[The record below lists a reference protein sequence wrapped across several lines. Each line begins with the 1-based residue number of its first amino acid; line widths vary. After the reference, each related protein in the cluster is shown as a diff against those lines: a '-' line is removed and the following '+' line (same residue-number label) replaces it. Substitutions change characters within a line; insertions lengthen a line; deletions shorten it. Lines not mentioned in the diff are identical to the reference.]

1 MGQRRLLS
9 ALLVLAVITPLFSGC
24 FGSEEEVKE
33 IIEDGPFSFAQ
44 PLPMET
50 FYHFAGG
57 INALN
62 QSAVD
67 AANITANLT
76 GNNTPFYANGTYFGI
91 GFTTFEPTL
100 GITNTGS
107 IFFTN
112 YRGTGDGTHII
123 KGTNYGQ
130 DWEDVGPFNPIFPTT
145 GQVPSSN
152 DPYVYVDKWTDRIV
166 KFDMHALTAMFV
178 EYSDDD
184 GSSWSIPL
192 TAEGYYST
200 QDHQSIASMPDVNGI
215 GFHESIYVFCINTG
229 ASAVGP
235 QCSRSLNGGVTWDI
249 QRPGY
254 PIGEPQCS
262 GLHGHVAGGSDGSV
276 YRGNPSCEGPAVYRS
291 LDGGYTW
298 TEHTIS
304 TTVGMQDG
312 WHNHEVAVAVDEGG
326 NVHTTWIATDNM
338 PYYAYSRDQGD
349 TWSEPMM
356 IAAPGVNQTGFPTIF
371 AGDKGRVAL
380 GYIGLQ
386 GDLDMVSGWNGYMA
400 VLTDAFNEYPLIT
413 SVSVNLFEDPLD
425 SSEDCGNVRCG
436 GFGDF
441 IDIEIDDEGRPW
453 IALAHNVRNQ
463 EGIVGTFVTGPSLY
477 GDLIQ
482 LEVIEAGGNST
493 LSL

>member
-1 MGQRRLLS
+1 MSQRRLLS
-9 ALLVLAVITPLFSGC
+9 ALLVLTVIAPLFSGC
-24 FGSEEEVKE
+24 FGSEEETKE
-33 IIEDGPFSFAQ
+33 IIEDGPFSFSQ

-91 GFTTFEPTL
+91 GFTTFEPTI

-107 IFFTN
+107 MFFTN

-130 DWEDVGPFNPIFPTT
+130 DWEDVGPFNPLFPTT

-152 DPYVYVDKWTDRIV
+152 DPYVYVDKWTDRVV

-192 TAEGYYST
+192 SAEGYYSP
-200 QDHQSIASMPDVNGI
+200 QDHQSIASMLDVNGI
-215 GFHESIYVFCINTG
+215 GFHDTIYVFCINTG
-229 ASAVGP
+229 SSALGP
-235 QCSRSLNGGVTWDI
+235 QCSRSLNGGVTWDV

-254 PIGEPQCS
+254 PIGTPQCS

-276 YRGNPSCEGPAVYRS
+276 YRGNPSCDGPAVYRS

-298 TEHTIS
+298 TEHTI
-304 TTVGMQDG
+304 TTEIGMQQG
-312 WHNHEVAVAVDEGG
+312 WHSHEVAVAVDEAG
-326 NVHTTWIATDNM
+326 NVHASWISTDEM
-338 PYYAYSRDQGD
+338 PWYAYSRDQGD

-371 AGDKGRVAL
+371 AGDEGRVAL

-386 GDLDMVSGWNGYMA
+386 NGQAGWNGYMA
-400 VLTDAFNEYPLIT
+400 VMTDAFSEFPLIT

-425 SSEDCGNVRCG
+425 ITEDCGDVRCG

-463 EGIVGTFVTGPSLY
+463 EGIVGTMITGPSLY
-477 GDLIQ
+477 GDIIQ
-482 LEVIEAGGNST
+482 LEVIEAGGNTT

>member
-1 MGQRRLLS
+1 MGQRHLLS
-9 ALLVLAVITPLFSGC
+9 ALLVLTIIAPLFSGC
-24 FGSEEEVKE
+24 FGSEEETKE
-33 IIEDGPFSFAQ
+33 IIEDGPFSFSQ

-100 GITNTGS
+100 GITSTGS
-107 IFFTN
+107 MFFTN

-130 DWEDVGPFNPIFPTT
+130 EWEDVGPFNQIFPTT

-152 DPYVYVDKWTDRIV
+152 DPYVYVDKWTDRVV

-184 GSSWSIPL
+184 GSTWSIPL
-192 TAEGYYST
+192 SAEGYYSP

-215 GFHESIYVFCINTG
+215 GFHDTVYVFCINTG

-235 QCSRSLNGGVTWDI
+235 QCSRSLNGGLTWDI

-254 PIGEPQCS
+254 PIGTSQCS

-276 YRGNPSCEGPAVYRS
+276 YRGNPSCDGPAVYRS

-298 TEHTIS
+298 TEHTI
-304 TTVGMQDG
+304 TTEIGMQQG
-312 WHNHEVAVAVDEGG
+312 WHSHEVAVAVDEAG
-326 NVHTTWIATDNM
+326 NVHASWISTDEM
-338 PYYAYSRDQGD
+338 PWYAYSRDQGD

-356 IAAPGVNQTGFPTIF
+356 IAAPGVNRTGFPTIF
-371 AGDKGRVAL
+371 AGDEGRVAL

-386 GDLDMVSGWNGYMA
+386 SGHAGWNGYMA
-400 VLTDAFNEYPLIT
+400 VMTDAFSEFPLIT

-425 SSEDCGNVRCG
+425 ITEDCGDVRCG

-453 IALAHNVRNQ
+453 IALAHNVNNQ
-463 EGIVGTFVTGPSLY
+463 EGIVGTMITGPSLY
-477 GDLIQ
+477 GDIIQ
-482 LEVIEAGGNST
+482 LEVIEAGGNTT

>member
-1 MGQRRLLS
+1 MSQRRLLS
-9 ALLVLAVITPLFSGC
+9 ALVVLAVIAPLFSGC

-33 IIEDGPFSFAQ
+33 IIEEGPFSFAQ
-44 PLPMET
+44 PLNNET

-62 QSAVD
+62 QSAVS

-76 GNNTPFYANGTYFGI
+76 GNNTPYYANGTYFGI
-91 GFTTFEPTL
+91 GFTTFEPTI
-100 GITNTGS
+100 GIASTGS
-107 IFFTN
+107 MFFTN

-130 DWEDVGPFNPIFPTT
+130 DWEDVGPFNQVFPTT

-152 DPYVYVDKWTDRIV
+152 DPYVYVDKWTDRVV

-184 GSSWSIPL
+184 GSTWSIPL
-192 TAEGYYST
+192 SAEGYYSP

-215 GFHESIYVFCINTG
+215 GFHETIYVFCINTG
-229 ASAVGP
+229 SSALGP
-235 QCSRSLNGGVTWDI
+235 QCSRSLNGGITWDI

-254 PIGEPQCS
+254 PIGTPQCS

-276 YRGNPSCEGPAVYRS
+276 YRGNPSCDGPAVYRS

-298 TEHTIS
+298 TEHTI
-304 TTVGMQDG
+304 TTEIGMQEG
-312 WHNHEVAVAVDEGG
+312 WHSHEVAVAVDEAG
-326 NVHTTWIATDNM
+326 NVHASWISTDEM
-338 PYYAYSRDQGD
+338 PWYAYSRDQGN

-371 AGDKGRVAL
+371 AGDEGRVAL

-386 GDLDMVSGWNGYMA
+386 DGQNGWNGYMA
-400 VLTDAFNEYPLIT
+400 VMTDAFNEYPLIT

>member
-33 IIEDGPFSFAQ
+33 ITEDGPFSFDQ

-100 GITNTGS
+100 GITSTGS
-107 IFFTN
+107 MFFTN

-123 KGTNYGQ
+123 KGINYGQ
-130 DWEDVGPFNPIFPTT
+130 EWEDVGPFNPVFPTT

-152 DPYVYVDKWTDRIV
+152 DPYVYVDKWTDRVV

-184 GSSWSIPL
+184 GSSWSVPL
-192 TAEGYYST
+192 SAEGYYSP

-215 GFHESIYVFCINTG
+215 GFHETIYVFCINTG
-229 ASAVGP
+229 SSAVGP

-371 AGDKGRVAL
+371 AGDEGRVAL

-386 GDLDMVSGWNGYMA
+386 NGQSGWNGYMA

>member
-100 GITNTGS
+100 GITSTGS
-107 IFFTN
+107 MFFTN

-312 WHNHEVAVAVDEGG
+312 WHDHEVAVAVDEGG

-371 AGDKGRVAL
+371 AGDEGRVAL

-386 GDLDMVSGWNGYMA
+386 GGQSGWNGYMA

>member
-9 ALLVLAVITPLFSGC
+9 ALVVLAVITPLFSGC

-33 IIEDGPFSFAQ
+33 IIEEGPFSFPQ

-62 QSAVD
+62 QSAVS

-76 GNNTPFYANGTYFGI
+76 GNNTPYYANGTYFGI
-91 GFTTFEPTL
+91 GFTTFEPTI
-100 GITNTGS
+100 GITSTGS
-107 IFFTN
+107 MFFTN

-130 DWEDVGPFNPIFPTT
+130 DWEDVGPFSQVFPTT

-152 DPYVYVDKWTDRIV
+152 DPYVYVDKWTDRVV

-184 GSSWSIPL
+184 GSTWSIPL
-192 TAEGYYST
+192 SAEGYYSP

-215 GFHESIYVFCINTG
+215 GFHETIYVFCINTG
-229 ASAVGP
+229 SSALGP
-235 QCSRSLNGGVTWDI
+235 QCSRSLNGGITWDI

-254 PIGEPQCS
+254 PTGTPQCS

-276 YRGNPSCEGPAVYRS
+276 YRGNPSCDGPAVYRS

-298 TEHTIS
+298 TEHTI
-304 TTVGMQDG
+304 TTEIGMQEG
-312 WHNHEVAVAVDEGG
+312 WHSHEVAVAVDEAG
-326 NVHTTWIATDNM
+326 NVHTTWISTDNM

-371 AGDKGRVAL
+371 AGDEGRVAL

-386 GDLDMVSGWNGYMA
+386 DGQNGWNGYMA
-400 VLTDAFNEYPLIT
+400 VMTDAFNEYPLIT

>member
-1 MGQRRLLS
+1 MGQRRFLS
-9 ALLVLAVITPLFSGC
+9 ALLVLAVIMPLFSGC
-24 FGSEEEVKE
+24 FGSEEVVNE
-33 IIEDGPFSFAQ
+33 IIEDGPFSFSEN
-44 PLPMET
+44 LPMET
-50 FYHFAGG
+50 FYHYAGG

-62 QSAVD
+62 QSVVD

-100 GITNTGS
+100 GITSTGS
-107 IFFTN
+107 MFFTN

-130 DWEDVGPFNPIFPTT
+130 DWEDVGPFNPVFPTT

-184 GSSWSIPL
+184 GSSWSLPL
-192 TAEGYYST
+192 SAEGYYST

-229 ASAVGP
+229 SSALGP

-326 NVHTTWIATDNM
+326 NVHATWIATDNM
-338 PYYAYSRDQGD
+338 PYYAYSRDQGE
-349 TWSEPMM
+349 TWSEAMM

-371 AGDKGRVAL
+371 AGDEGRVAL

-386 GDLDMVSGWNGYMA
+386 EGKSGWNGYMA

-425 SSEDCGNVRCG
+425 ISEDCGNVRCG

-453 IALAHNVRNQ
+453 IALAHNVQGQ

-477 GDLIQ
+477 GNLTQ

>member
-1 MGQRRLLS
+1 MSQRRLLS

-44 PLPMET
+44 PLPIET

-57 INALN
+57 IDALN

-100 GITNTGS
+100 GITSTGS
-107 IFFTN
+107 MFFTN

-200 QDHQSIASMPDVNGI
+200 QDHQSIASMPDVNEI
-215 GFHESIYVFCINTG
+215 GFHETIYVFCINTG

-254 PIGEPQCS
+254 PIGTPQCS

-371 AGDKGRVAL
+371 AGDEGRVAL

-386 GDLDMVSGWNGYMA
+386 GGQSGWNGYMA

-482 LEVIEAGGNST
+482 LEVIEAGGNTT

>member
-100 GITNTGS
+100 GITSTGS
-107 IFFTN
+107 MFFTN

-235 QCSRSLNGGVTWDI
+235 QCSRSLNGGLTWDI

-254 PIGEPQCS
+254 PIGTSQCS

-371 AGDKGRVAL
+371 AGDEGRVAL

-386 GDLDMVSGWNGYMA
+386 GGQSGWNGYMA
-400 VLTDAFNEYPLIT
+400 VLTDAFNDYPLIT
-413 SVSVNLFEDPLD
+413 SVSVNLFDDPLD
-425 SSEDCGNVRCG
+425 ITEDCGNVRCG

-441 IDIEIDDEGRPW
+441 IDIEIDDDGRPW

>member
-1 MGQRRLLS
+1 MSQRRLLS

-33 IIEDGPFSFAQ
+33 IIEEGPFSFSQ
-44 PLPMET
+44 PLPIET

-100 GITNTGS
+100 GITSTGS
-107 IFFTN
+107 MFFTN

-215 GFHESIYVFCINTG
+215 GFHETIYVFCINTG

-312 WHNHEVAVAVDEGG
+312 WHDHEVAVAVDEGG

-338 PYYAYSRDQGD
+338 PYYAYSRDQGV

-371 AGDKGRVAL
+371 AGDEGRVAL

-386 GDLDMVSGWNGYMA
+386 GGQSGWNGYMA

-482 LEVIEAGGNST
+482 LEVIEAGGNTT

>member
-100 GITNTGS
+100 GITSTGS
-107 IFFTN
+107 MFFTN

-235 QCSRSLNGGVTWDI
+235 QCSRSLNGGLTWDI

-254 PIGEPQCS
+254 PIGTSQCS

-371 AGDKGRVAL
+371 AGDEGRVAL

-386 GDLDMVSGWNGYMA
+386 GGQSGWNGYMA

-413 SVSVNLFEDPLD
+413 SVSVNLFDDPLD
-425 SSEDCGNVRCG
+425 ITEDCGNVRCG

-441 IDIEIDDEGRPW
+441 IDIEIDDDGRPW

>member
-1 MGQRRLLS
+1 MSQRRLLS
-9 ALLVLAVITPLFSGC
+9 ALLVLTVIAPLFSGC
-24 FGSEEEVKE
+24 FGSEEETKE
-33 IIEDGPFSFAQ
+33 IIEDGPFSFSQ

-91 GFTTFEPTL
+91 GFTTFEPTI

-107 IFFTN
+107 MFFTN

-130 DWEDVGPFNPIFPTT
+130 DWEDVGPFNPLFPTT

-152 DPYVYVDKWTDRIV
+152 DPYVYVDKWTDRVV

-192 TAEGYYST
+192 SAEGYYSP
-200 QDHQSIASMPDVNGI
+200 QDHQSIASMLDINGI
-215 GFHESIYVFCINTG
+215 GLHDTIYVFCINTG

-235 QCSRSLNGGVTWDI
+235 QCSRSLNGGVTWDV

-254 PIGEPQCS
+254 PIGTPQCS

-304 TTVGMQDG
+304 TTVGMQEG

-326 NVHTTWIATDNM
+326 NVHTTWISTDNM

-356 IAAPGVNQTGFPTIF
+356 VAAPGVIQTGFPTIF
-371 AGDKGRVAL
+371 AGDEGRVAL

-386 GDLDMVSGWNGYMA
+386 YGQSGWNGYMA

-482 LEVIEAGGNST
+482 LEVIEAGGNTT

>member
-1 MGQRRLLS
+1 
-9 ALLVLAVITPLFSGC
+9 
-24 FGSEEEVKE
+24 
-33 IIEDGPFSFAQ
+33 
-44 PLPMET
+44 
-50 FYHFAGG
+50 
-57 INALN
+57 
-62 QSAVD
+62 
-67 AANITANLT
+67 
-76 GNNTPFYANGTYFGI
+76 
-91 GFTTFEPTL
+91 
-100 GITNTGS
+100 
-107 IFFTN
+107 
-112 YRGTGDGTHII
+112 
-123 KGTNYGQ
+123 
-130 DWEDVGPFNPIFPTT
+130 
-145 GQVPSSN
+145 
-152 DPYVYVDKWTDRIV
+152 
-166 KFDMHALTAMFV
+166 
-178 EYSDDD
+178 
-184 GSSWSIPL
+184 
-192 TAEGYYST
+192 
-200 QDHQSIASMPDVNGI
+200 MPDVNGI

-262 GLHGHVAGGSDGSV
+262 GLHGHVDGGSDGSV

-312 WHNHEVAVAVDEGG
+312 WHDHEVAVAVDEGG

-371 AGDKGRVAL
+371 AGDEGRVAL

-386 GDLDMVSGWNGYMA
+386 GGQSGWNGYMA

>member
-1 MGQRRLLS
+1 MGQRRFLS
-9 ALLVLAVITPLFSGC
+9 ALLVLAVIMPLFSGC
-24 FGSEEEVKE
+24 FGSEEVVNE
-33 IIEDGPFSFAQ
+33 IIEDGPFSFSE

-50 FYHFAGG
+50 FYHYAGG

-62 QSAVD
+62 QSAVN

-100 GITNTGS
+100 GITSTGS
-107 IFFTN
+107 MFFTN

-130 DWEDVGPFNPIFPTT
+130 DWEDVGPFNPVFPTT

-184 GSSWSIPL
+184 GSSWSLPL
-192 TAEGYYST
+192 SAEGYYST

-229 ASAVGP
+229 SSALGP

-254 PIGEPQCS
+254 PIGQPQCS

-276 YRGNPSCEGPAVYRS
+276 YRGNPSCDGPAVYRS

-326 NVHTTWIATDNM
+326 NVHATWIATDNM
-338 PYYAYSRDQGD
+338 PYYAYSRDQGE
-349 TWSEPMM
+349 TWSEAMM

-371 AGDKGRVAL
+371 AGDEGRVAL

-386 GDLDMVSGWNGYMA
+386 EGKSGWNGYMA

-453 IALAHNVRNQ
+453 IALAHNVQGQ

-477 GDLIQ
+477 GNLTQ

>member
-100 GITNTGS
+100 GITSTGS
-107 IFFTN
+107 MFFTN

-312 WHNHEVAVAVDEGG
+312 WHDHEVAVAVDEGG

-371 AGDKGRVAL
+371 AGDEGRVAL

-386 GDLDMVSGWNGYMA
+386 GGQSGWNGYMA

-413 SVSVNLFEDPLD
+413 SVSVNLFKDPLD
-425 SSEDCGNVRCG
+425 NSEDCGNVRCG

>member
-9 ALLVLAVITPLFSGC
+9 VLLVLAVITPLFSGC
-24 FGSEEEVKE
+24 FGSEEEVNE
-33 IIEDGPFSFAQ
+33 IIEDGPFSFEQ
-44 PLPMET
+44 PLPIET

-100 GITNTGS
+100 GITSTGS
-107 IFFTN
+107 MFFTN

-130 DWEDVGPFNPIFPTT
+130 DWEDVGPFNPVFPTT

-184 GSSWSIPL
+184 GSSWSLPL
-192 TAEGYYST
+192 SAEGYYST

-229 ASAVGP
+229 SSALGP

-326 NVHTTWIATDNM
+326 NVHATWIATDNM
-338 PYYAYSRDQGD
+338 PYYAYSRDQGE
-349 TWSEPMM
+349 TWSEAMM

-371 AGDKGRVAL
+371 AGDEGRVAL

-386 GDLDMVSGWNGYMA
+386 EGKSGWNGYMA

-425 SSEDCGNVRCG
+425 ISEDCGNVRCG

-453 IALAHNVRNQ
+453 IALAHNVQGQ

-477 GDLIQ
+477 GNLTQ

>member
-100 GITNTGS
+100 GITSTGS
-107 IFFTN
+107 MFFTN

-184 GSSWSIPL
+184 GSSWSFPL

-312 WHNHEVAVAVDEGG
+312 WHDHEVAVAVDEGG

-371 AGDKGRVAL
+371 AGDEGRVAL

-386 GDLDMVSGWNGYMA
+386 GGQSGWNGYMA

>member
-1 MGQRRLLS
+1 
-9 ALLVLAVITPLFSGC
+9 VLAVITPLFSGC

-100 GITNTGS
+100 GITSTGS
-107 IFFTN
+107 MFFTN

-235 QCSRSLNGGVTWDI
+235 QCSRSLNGGLTWDI

-371 AGDKGRVAL
+371 AGDEGRVAL

-386 GDLDMVSGWNGYMA
+386 GGQSGWNGYMA

-413 SVSVNLFEDPLD
+413 SVSVNLFDDPLD
-425 SSEDCGNVRCG
+425 ITEDCGNVRCG

-453 IALAHNVRNQ
+453 IALAHNVQNQ

>member
-100 GITNTGS
+100 GITSTGS
-107 IFFTN
+107 MFFTN

-304 TTVGMQDG
+304 TTVGMQEG

-371 AGDKGRVAL
+371 AGDEGRVAL

-386 GDLDMVSGWNGYMA
+386 GGQSGWNGYMA

-482 LEVIEAGGNST
+482 LEVIEAGGNTT

>member
-1 MGQRRLLS
+1 MGQRHLLS
-9 ALLVLAVITPLFSGC
+9 ALLVLTIIAPLFSGC
-24 FGSEEEVKE
+24 FGSEEETKE
-33 IIEDGPFSFAQ
+33 VIEDGPFSFSQ

-100 GITNTGS
+100 GITSTGS
-107 IFFTN
+107 MFFTN

-130 DWEDVGPFNPIFPTT
+130 DWEDVGPFNPLFPTT

-152 DPYVYVDKWTDRIV
+152 DPYVYVDKWTDRVV

-192 TAEGYYST
+192 SAEGYYSP
-200 QDHQSIASMPDVNGI
+200 QDHQSIASMLDVNGI
-215 GFHESIYVFCINTG
+215 GFHDTIYVFCINTG
-229 ASAVGP
+229 SSALGP
-235 QCSRSLNGGVTWDI
+235 QCSRSLNGGVTWDV

-254 PIGEPQCS
+254 PIGTPQCS

-276 YRGNPSCEGPAVYRS
+276 YRGNPSCDGPAVYRS

-298 TEHTIS
+298 TEHTI
-304 TTVGMQDG
+304 TTEIGMQQG
-312 WHNHEVAVAVDEGG
+312 WHSHEVAVAVDEAG
-326 NVHTTWIATDNM
+326 NVHASWISTDEM
-338 PYYAYSRDQGD
+338 PWYAYSRDQGD

-371 AGDKGRVAL
+371 AGDEGRVAL

-386 GDLDMVSGWNGYMA
+386 NGQAGWNGYMA
-400 VLTDAFNEYPLIT
+400 VMTDAFSEFPLIT

-425 SSEDCGNVRCG
+425 ITEDCGDVRCG

-463 EGIVGTFVTGPSLY
+463 EGIVGTMITGPSLY
-477 GDLIQ
+477 GDIIQ
-482 LEVIEAGGNST
+482 LEVIEAGGNTT